1 MYNYYNRK
9 NRIGN
14 PLLAAGAAA
23 VTAPISLP
31 MLAISAVISAIPSI
45 IKLIRANNQPNPNDW
60 QGWNAQDA
68 RLGYPYGT
76 GPINWIIND
85 GDSIQNESLNIL
97 QWIQT
102 YGLKP
107 VLEYNSHFNRQITL
121 QDLINKLNRGGYT
134 GEARQFQEILDAQ
147 NKQLSSPSTTTKA
160 GMNMYVTLAIVGA
173 GLFLLLK
180 KKKK

>member
-9 NRIGN
+9 KTIGN

-23 VTAPISLP
+23 TAPISLP
-31 MLAISAVISAIPSI
+31 AMAISAALSAIPAI
-45 IKLIRANNQPNPNDW
+45 INLIRKNNQPNPNDW
-60 QGWNAQDA
+60 QGWNAQDS

-107 VLEYNSHFNRQITL
+107 ILEYNSHFNRQITL

-134 GEARQFQEILDAQ
+134 GEARGFQEILDQQ
-147 NKQLSSPSTTTKA
+147 NQLSSPSTTKQA
-160 GMNMYVTLAIVGA
+160 GMNIFATIAIVGA

-180 KKKK
+180 SKKK